1 MKSLLRAGLAF
12 VAAAAALGTASPT
25 MAVSHGRELG
35 CGDTITSSTRLTV
48 DLIDCPGAGLVI
60 AADGIALDLNGHL
73 VDGDASGGGVGV
85 DVEGHRD
92 VTIENG
98 TVREFSEGVLVV
110 GGGDIVIRHV
120 ASLREGHGGILVD
133 GARDVTIAKN
143 VVRRSGAGIIVT
155 RSNRVRVARNHVSR
169 STFGG
174 IPVFGSRH
182 VVIVGNSV
190 TRCRTDMG
198 IGLVQGSSHSVVIS
212 NRVSRNGAGIVAADG
227 AADNRIAGN
236 TVRRNDSGVVVDVG
250 THDNRVV
257 ENLIGGSA
265 FEGIAVVGSD
275 GNVIKGNRRRPQRSG
290 RSGRRDRRHSIAR
303 RRLARLLRRQPGR
316 PERRAPKPRR
326 RNPRRRVAHGEPRP
340 REPGIPQL
348 PAGHRR
354 RAGDDRRGRNRAAHN
369 GSARQC
375 VGVSCVP

>member
-198 IGLVQGSSHSVVIS
+198 IGLVQGSSHSVVIG

-250 THDNRVV
+250 THANRVV

-275 GNVIKGNRRRPQRSG
+275 GNVIRGNRVVHNG
-290 RSGRRDRRHSIAR
+290 RVDPAGGIAVIP
-303 RRLARLLRRQPGR
+303 LPDDVSQTSDG
-316 PERRAPKPRR
+316 
-326 RNPRRRVAHGEPRP
+326 NRVAQNVVLRNHGDGILVGESHTANLVRAN
-340 REPGIPQL
+340 RAYRNSQLGIDAAPGTID
-348 PAGHRR
+348 G
-354 RAGDDRRGRNRAAHN
+354 GRNRAAHN